1 MLEGFDCSQRRAD
14 DPRRPVHL
22 LATIEPMGTAAP
34 PQPGEIAN
42 LSRGGLALRFLGV
55 LDPGAPVRV
64 TLHLPSGGDLTCGG
78 RVAWV
83 DRAFQVHYG
92 AAGVAF
98 KEDLDGDLVTA
109 IARAEFPTSGPPP
122 DASGVVG
129 GA

>member
-14 DPRRPVHL
+14 DPRHPVRF
-22 LATIEPMGTAAP
+22 LATIEAAGTAHA

-64 TLHLPSGGDLTCGG
+64 MLHLPSGSDLTCSG

-83 DRAFQVHYG
+83 DRAFQVGYG
-92 AAGVAF
+92 SAGVAF
-98 KEDLDGDLVTA
+98 KKDLDGDLVAA
-109 IARAEFPTSGPPP
+109 IAQAEFPTSGQPP
-122 DASGVVG
+122 DASVG
-129 GA
+129 EH